1 MSSPTNGS
9 TTDTPARVHPQAT
22 GGLGGRLRR
31 HRSTLVVA
39 ASFAAAVAVVVV
51 TSGGASSTGTLD
63 PDNPA
68 PDGARAVTRVLDD
81 EGVQVDVARGIEA
94 LEAVPVSA
102 RSTVLVTST
111 DYLGG
116 EITDRLLSHA
126 GGARVVLV
134 APTTGV
140 LESLGLGLTSTY
152 TTSDTGWRGDCADPL
167 YDDLRLLVD
176 RTVAYRAGGPADDA
190 EEEAGPGCFGTDAG
204 SVLVESGGVT
214 VFGAAD
220 ALSNEQVTLG
230 DDAAVVLRL
239 LGQGEQLVWYVPRYE
254 DLPAGDGVS
263 AQALLPRWVRPGL
276 WLGAL
281 TLAAL
286 VLWRARR
293 LGPLSTEPLP
303 VVVKAIETTLSRG
316 RLYRRAGDRSHAA
329 RSLRDATRARAATR
343 LQLGARVEEAALV
356 RDVARH
362 TGRPVVDVEALIGSR
377 AAPPGSDLQLIHLA
391 SALAALEEE
400 VRRP

>member
-1 MSSPTNGS
+1 MRG
-9 TTDTPARVHPQAT
+9 H
-22 GGLGGRLRR
+22 LRR
-31 HRSTLVVA
+31 HRTMLVVV
-39 ASFAAAVAVVVV
+39 ASFVAAVAVVVA
-51 TSGGASSTGTLD
+51 TSGGATSTGTLD

-68 PDGARAVTRVLDD
+68 PGGARAVARVLDD

-102 RSTVLVTST
+102 TSTVLVTST

-116 EITDRLLSHA
+116 EITDRLRAHA

-140 LESLGLGLTSTY
+140 LESLGLDLTSTY
-152 TTSDTGWRGDCADPL
+152 TTSDSGWRGDCADPL
-167 YDDLRLLVD
+167 YDDLTLVVD
-176 RTVAYRAGGPADDA
+176 HAEVYHVAAPGDITEG
-190 EEEAGPGCFGTDAG
+190 GCFGTGDG
-204 SVLVESGGVT
+204 SVLVESGGLT
-214 VFGAAD
+214 VFGAAE

-230 DDAAVVLRL
+230 DDAAVALRL

-254 DLPAGDGVS
+254 DLSAGDGVS
-263 AQALLPRWVRPGL
+263 AQALLPRWIRPGL

-316 RLYRRAGDRSHAA
+316 RLYRRAGDRPHAA
-329 RSLRDATRARAATR
+329 RSLRSATRARAATR

-356 RDVARH
+356 REVSRH
-362 TGRPVVDVEALIGSR
+362 TGRPVADVEALVGSG